1 MTKRLKLAF
10 VVQRYGLEVNGGAE
24 FHSRLLAEHL
34 SNYCDVEVITT
45 CAKDYITWKNE
56 YNEGK
61 DIVNNI
67 IVWRFPVVYPRDIS
81 IFGKLSDN
89 IFKNYH
95 SIEDEINWIKLQG
108 PYSTKLLN
116 FIKDKKD
123 EYDYFIFFT
132 YLYFP
137 TAYGLYLTRD
147 KAIFVPT
154 AHDEPPIYLSIFE
167 SIFKM
172 PKAIAYNTEEEKK
185 FINSKFK
192 NDNIMSD
199 IIGVGIQ
206 KIENINGNDF
216 KKKYNIDKFIIY
228 VGRIDESK
236 GCNQLIQYF
245 IRFKEDTKSNIK
257 LVLVGKPVMKVPKH
271 PDIIM
276 PGFIS
281 EQDKYNAIGASELL
295 VSPSK
300 YESLSM
306 VIMEAWACNKTV
318 LVNGDCE
325 VLKGQCIKS
334 NGGLYYT
341 NYEEFREYLNLLL
354 DNQKLRDKM
363 AGNGRQYVDNNY
375 DWNVIEKKYMRL
387 LDMMENDKNGRHEV
401 IFQKQ
406 LMMRK

>member
-10 VVQRYGLEVNGGAE
+10 IVQRYGLEVNGGAE
-24 FHSRLLAEHL
+24 YHCRLLAEHL
-34 SNYCDVEVITT
+34 FSYYDIEIITT
-45 CAKDYITWKNE
+45 CAKDYVTWKNE
-56 YNEGK
+56 YDEGK
-61 DIVNNI
+61 NIVDDMT
-67 IVWRFPVVYPRDIS
+67 VWRFPVEFPREES
-81 IFGKLSDN
+81 IYTQFGKLSEK

-137 TAYGLYLTRD
+137 TVYGLHLIKD
-147 KAIFVPT
+147 KAIFIPT

-167 SIFKM
+167 HIFKM
-172 PKAIAYNTEEEKK
+172 PKAIVYNTEEEKK

-192 NDNIMSD
+192 NDDITSD
-199 IIGVGIQ
+199 IVGVGIQ
-206 KIENINGNDF
+206 KIENINGENF
-216 KKKYNIDKFIIY
+216 RIKYNIDRFIIY

-236 GCNQLIQYF
+236 GCKELIEYF
-245 IRFKEDTKSNIK
+245 IRFKEETRSDVK
-257 LVLVGKPVMKVPKH
+257 LILVGKPVMKVPKCS
-271 PDIIM
+271 DIIT

-281 EQDKYNAIGASELL
+281 EQDKYDAIDASELL
-295 VSPSK
+295 ISPSK

-306 VIMEAWACNKTV
+306 VMMEAWACNKAI
-318 LVNGDCE
+318 LVNGNCD

-341 NYEEFREYLNLLL
+341 NYDEFRECLNLLL
-354 DNQKLRDKM
+354 DNRKLRDKM
-363 AGNGRQYVDNNY
+363 GQNGRKYVDNNY
-375 DWNVIEKKYMRL
+375 DWNIIEKKYIRL
-387 LDMMENDKNGRHEV
+387 LERLKD
-401 IFQKQ
+401 
-406 LMMRK
+406 